1 MLENRKGFTLIELL
15 IVVVIIGILAAIAIP
30 RFGETRER
38 AYTSSMQAD
47 LNQLRTSMEMFLQDN
62 TAPNEFTYQTA
73 PADPADDPILLSMSP
88 GVSIVVETG
97 VGDAE
102 GDGQAW
108 YTAAA
113 DHTATDRGCA
123 YDSRIGRIH
132 CVNDGGGDNALS
144 VLQGQGTEGD
154 GTL

>member
-1 MLENRKGFTLIELL
+1 MLSNRKGFTLIELL

-62 TAPNEFTYQTA
+62 TNPAFTYEGAAGTYTQATQPA
-73 PADPADDPILLSMSP
+73 PPAPQLQMSP
-88 GVSIVVETG
+88 GVTVVVVTG
-97 VGDAE
+97 NPADDAPFF
-102 GDGQAW
+102 
-108 YTAAA
+108 TAIA

-123 YDSRIGRIH
+123 YDTRVGRID
-132 CVNDGGGDNALS
+132 CIDAGGGAAALTA
-144 VLQGQGTEGD
+144 LQTP
-154 GTL
+154 

>member
-62 TAPNEFTYQTA
+62 TATPFTYEGAAGTYTETASPAA
-73 PADPADDPILLSMSP
+73 PAPQLQMSP
-88 GVSIVVETG
+88 GVTLVVVTDNPAN
-97 VGDAE
+97 DAP
-102 GDGQAW
+102 W
-108 YTAAA
+108 FTAQA
-113 DHTATDRGCA
+113 DHTATNRGCA
-123 YDSRIGRIH
+123 YDTRVGRIL
-132 CVNDGGGDNALS
+132 CVDAGGGAKAITDLAALH
-144 VLQGQGTEGD
+144 
-154 GTL
+154 